1 MTSRHAGNQKLA
13 EHFVVA
19 IEDSPEARLI
29 AAGIWAGATALR
41 DQLLEAASAQDM
53 LAGIEAA
60 LASEGAQL
68 ILARTASGAV
78 GFAVL
83 VPRET
88 CAEVLYLAVDPDSW
102 GRGVGSALLSFI
114 RRFANEMM
122 VDLELWVIA
131 DNERAVSTYEQA
143 GWVGSSDLK
152 VRNASGRV
160 ERRFT
165 LSR

>member
-1 MTSRHAGNQKLA
+1 MTSRNEGDQKRA
-13 EHFVVA
+13 EQFVVA

-29 AAGIWAGATALR
+29 AAGIWARATALR
-41 DQLLEAASAQDM
+41 DQLLKAASAQDK

-60 LASEGAQL
+60 LAGEGSQL
-68 ILARTASGAV
+68 ILARTASGAE
-78 GFAVL
+78 GFAIL

-88 CAEVLYLAVDPDSW
+88 TAEVVYLAVDPDSW
-102 GRGVGSALLSFI
+102 GQGVGSALLGFI
-114 RRFANEMM
+114 RRFADEVA

-131 DNERAVSTYEQA
+131 DNERALRTYERA
-143 GWVGSSDLK
+143 GWVGSSDRK

>member
-1 MTSRHAGNQKLA
+1 MTSRNEGDQKRA
-13 EHFVVA
+13 EQFVVA
-19 IEDSPEARLI
+19 IEDSLEARLI
-29 AAGIWAGATALR
+29 AAGIWARATALR
-41 DQLLEAASAQDM
+41 DQLLKAPSAQDK

-60 LASEGAQL
+60 LVGEGSRL
-68 ILARTASGAV
+68 ILARMASDAE
-78 GFAVL
+78 GFAIL
-83 VPRET
+83 VPREMT
-88 CAEVLYLAVDPDSW
+88 TEVVYLAVDPDSW
-102 GRGVGSALLSFI
+102 GRGVGSALLGFI
-114 RRFANEMM
+114 RRFADGAA

-131 DNERAVSTYEQA
+131 DNERAVRTYERA

>member
-1 MTSRHAGNQKLA
+1 MTSRNEGNQKRA
-13 EHFVVA
+13 EQFIVA

-29 AAGIWAGATALR
+29 AAGIWARATALR
-41 DQLLEAASAQDM
+41 DQLFEAASAQDK

-60 LASEGAQL
+60 VVGEGSQL
-68 ILARTASGAV
+68 ILARTALGAE
-78 GFAVL
+78 GFAVV

-88 CAEVLYLAVDPDSW
+88 TAEVLYLAVDPDSW
-102 GRGVGSALLSFI
+102 GRGVGSALLAFI
-114 RRFANEMM
+114 RRFADEVA

-131 DNERAVSTYEQA
+131 DNERAVRTYEQA